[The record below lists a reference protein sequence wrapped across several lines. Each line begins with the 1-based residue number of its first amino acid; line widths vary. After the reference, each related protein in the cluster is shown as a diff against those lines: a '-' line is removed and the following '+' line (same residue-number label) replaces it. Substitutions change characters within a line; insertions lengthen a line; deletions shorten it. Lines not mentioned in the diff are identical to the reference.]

1 MHFKGHQGETQG
13 NPLSPMIF
21 NVVVDAVLYHWILV
35 MAEEESRPE
44 GFVWDVKRLEE

>member
-1 MHFKGHQGETQG
+1 MPFKGHQGETQG

-35 MAEEESRPE
+35 MAEEESIPE